1 MLIYLNSRGGLTF
14 RFQKLGRQWGKIP
27 MAPKGQNEYEID
39 IVAVND
45 DTKEILFC
53 ECKWESRK
61 VDIDVYRSLVEKAG
75 YVKWQHE
82 RREHFAIISR
92 SGFTDRM
99 KKEAKAKGVLLLT
112 PEDYMLHEFEALVE
126 KGVKIAKK
134 RKIKEDDPIRKINQ

>member
-1 MLIYLNSRGGLTF
+1 
-14 RFQKLGRQWGKIP
+14 

-75 YVKWQHE
+75 YVKWKDE
-82 RREHFAIISR
+82 RKEYFALISR

-99 KKEAKAKGVLLLT
+99 KKEAQMKGVLLLT
-112 PEDYMLHEFEALVE
+112 LEDYMLREFEALVE

-134 RKIKEDDPIRKINQ
+134 RKIKEDEVDKIVHRHRKVGASDE